1 MAVDGE
7 DSGGI
12 IERVVSVCYPHNGLF
27 RNFVIPYSDV
37 AAARVSRAEK
47 PKSESFS
54 FRNQYVTVF
63 DGLVWGN
70 GVKGNAKWENK

>member
-27 RNFVIPYSDV
+27 RNFVVPYSELV
-37 AAARVSRAEK
+37 ATRVSRAEK
-47 PKSESFS
+47 PKYEGFS
-54 FRNQYVTVF
+54 F
-63 DGLVWGN
+63 
-70 GVKGNAKWENK
+70 

>member
-12 IERVVSVCYPHNGLF
+12 IERFVSVCYPHNGLF
-27 RNFVIPYSDV
+27 RNFIIPYSDV

-47 PKSESFS
+47 PKGESFS
-54 FRNQYVTVF
+54 FRN
-63 DGLVWGN
+63 
-70 GVKGNAKWENK
+70 

>member
-12 IERVVSVCYPHNGLF
+12 IERVISVCYPPNGLF
-27 RNFVIPYSDV
+27 RNFVVPYFDV

-47 PKSESFS
+47 PKCGGFS
-54 FRNQYVTVF
+54 VRN
-63 DGLVWGN
+63 
-70 GVKGNAKWENK
+70 